1 MPCYDGRSDKDY
13 KYDNGRHTGKREG
26 FAEGYAEAK
35 EKYETP
41 SVIKIEGEHKDSVDK
56 LNNQII
62 DMHKK
67 NRVLLK
73 NVDKL
78 EKEKDRNDKLEAS
91 LCALIT
97 ELEKRDIANDVIS
110 QASRSGLIDLMGFW
124 KEHKQ
129 EDEIKLAN
137 KLHTMFS
144 EHEQEV
150 IKKLLNQ
157 NSKT

>member
-1 MPCYDGRSDKDY
+1 MMLLIRKKPQI
-13 KYDNGRHTGKREG
+13 NRE
-26 FAEGYAEAK
+26 
-35 EKYETP
+35 
-41 SVIKIEGEHKDSVDK
+41 V
-56 LNNQII
+56 
-62 DMHKK
+62 
-67 NRVLLK
+67 
-73 NVDKL
+73 KL